1 MARDRD
7 IAEIST
13 DPPSHATLG
22 LLPRRHQYP
31 ALRAATRRVSTRR
44 ATGYIGLWTATQ
56 RSQLAKHRGPSAWG
70 GPNFFVMKTRTNWT
84 DTSTPRAL
92 SICIGLTLH
101 LGPYTTGEYSAVTP
115 SYDPLLRDTYH
126 LLMTGQICLEGLV
139 HADPRIHSR
148 AQLLMHP
155 FARHILL
162 ARALLFQ
169 CYQLSKIIAL
179 APSCRGC

>member
-1 MARDRD
+1 METMLRFSHEYRHTRVGNPLDR
-7 IAEIST
+7 
-13 DPPSHATLG
+13 
-22 LLPRRHQYP
+22 
-31 ALRAATRRVSTRR
+31 
-44 ATGYIGLWTATQ
+44 
-56 RSQLAKHRGPSAWG
+56 
-70 GPNFFVMKTRTNWT
+70 
-84 DTSTPRAL
+84 
-92 SICIGLTLH
+92 CIYSSSPVDLYRGLTLH
-101 LGPYTTGEYSAVTP
+101 LGPYTTGEYGDLYSAVTP

-148 AQLLMHP
+148 AQLLMYP

-169 CYQLSKIIAL
+169 CQQLSKIIAL

>member
-1 MARDRD
+1 M
-7 IAEIST
+7 T
-13 DPPSHATLG
+13 
-22 LLPRRHQYP
+22 
-31 ALRAATRRVSTRR
+31 
-44 ATGYIGLWTATQ
+44 
-56 RSQLAKHRGPSAWG
+56 
-70 GPNFFVMKTRTNWT
+70 NFFVMKTRTNWT

-139 HADPRIHSR
+139 HADPRIHSL